1 MFMKYLSE
9 YQPWRIR
16 STSSLK
22 TEAGRRRRSKTL
34 MGLIIG
40 PALRGPGTQACG
52 LLVGR
57 SNMATSWARLADA
70 ALYRRGE
77 SITAWARAI
86 SVGFAL
92 VALFVLW
99 GSPRTRAVP
108 ALLTGLTYIAFAL
121 GARNW
126 LRGHPESRRWLSVV
140 HDTVDA
146 VGVGLGAAFSGGME
160 SPIWLL
166 LYAHVVAVSVRG
178 GLGYALT
185 MGVLDALV
193 VAGLSQIRPSHPE
206 GLLHTLS
213 LLFCA
218 FTGGTT
224 SSYLH
229 QIQRRLFEANRDL
242 SGMNEQLR

>member
-121 GARNW
+121 GA
-126 LRGHPESRRWLSVV
+126 
-140 HDTVDA
+140 
-146 VGVGLGAAFSGGME
+146 
-160 SPIWLL
+160 
-166 LYAHVVAVSVRG
+166 
-178 GLGYALT
+178 ALT

-242 SGMNEQLR
+242 SGMNEQLRETAGLARRMEDEAREHLRREKDAYRRLEEL